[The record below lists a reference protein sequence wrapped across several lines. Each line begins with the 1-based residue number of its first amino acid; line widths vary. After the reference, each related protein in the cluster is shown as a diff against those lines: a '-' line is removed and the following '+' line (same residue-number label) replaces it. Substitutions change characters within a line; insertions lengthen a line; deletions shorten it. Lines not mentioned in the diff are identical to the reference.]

1 MGTIKR
7 VGLVIG
13 GVLLLLGVFYAG
25 LWIWGAW
32 HDEWSGFNASVRSHL
47 AYCNIA
53 LVPIVGDIYLDE
65 PSHDGSEYLAVTNAD
80 EVVAMIRDAERNPYI
95 EGILVRIDSLGGT
108 PVASEIIMNAIRR
121 SSLPSAALIREYGTS
136 GGYLVASAADV
147 VFASPFSDVGGIGI
161 TMSYVESSEKN
172 RRDGLQF
179 VSLASAPF
187 KDYGSPDK
195 PLTAAERALLER
207 DLEIFHAEFVALVAE
222 NRNLPVREVEVLAD
236 GSSFPGSLAVEKNL
250 VDFVGGEEDALEWF
264 AEKLGLPSEYIIVC
278 DY

>member
-187 KDYGSPDK
+187 KDYGHPDK

-207 DLEIFHAEFVALVAE
+207 DLEIFHAEFLALVAE